1 MQFEVLFLVV
11 AVQLFL
17 VSAQVLFSHPTEGE
31 VISGDVP
38 FVLNV
43 AESTSAPYFSQM
55 TNFSLYLL
63 AGSYSSPIALFAWN
77 LSDVNPSTVANN
89 VNIPSDMGTNAKDA
103 YFLGIRGSVLLASTL
118 SVTYFSPIFT
128 LKNMTGPSSL
138 IPVATTRTLT
148 AATGTAT
155 DTGISTPS
163 SKPLARAINC
173 LDPNTG
179 IDIVVSIGDI
189 SVDSAC
195 LRSALSMLDLLG
207 SKTRTATT
215 IPIASTTM
223 TPTSES
229 TTSSRAP
236 AVGIGS
242 PDTTSASSSSQTSAS
257 ASTETSTSS
266 GFSGRVIYI
275 TIIAAFALLAP
286 IICLWLA
293 LRHRASHAL
302 QPPSPSPFAMFR
314 PLFSSLKGFAV
325 LSKGKDTQQ
334 QTQPRPK
341 RKHSDAEKG
350 QGLEVHVTRSLRHV
364 STRHPQS
371 GTPAVNSNSNMVQRR
386 AFEEMYAKRESRK
399 TILAELEGDSVVP
412 EMPGMPAA
420 ATGTVASESRPRYG
434 RESVA
439 SEIGRWRTELDQAF
453 DFYDARRRSEA
464 MSARRGADTE
474 RYGERERSSDRD
486 SVATRGT
493 TVLSEGKQ
501 GRVVRG
507 REVANIVTFTRKPV
521 PPPPLP
527 TQSSSQS
534 QAQRAIPSRASLQER
549 DLPSIPH
556 IAHLSTL
563 PSSRPKTG
571 PPIPTSRFS
580 VRSASLPRS
589 TTTNTHP
596 RSNSISNP
604 DWTSNLDSRAKA
616 RITQLEDEVFKRE
629 ASVVV
634 RGIEEEKRVRKVRR
648 ERRERRREELLRG
661 GVGGSANVDV
671 DVVRWVGKG
680 KDVDLDEEE
689 DEEGRGEEKENTHA
703 ASSPRM

>member
-1 MQFEVLFLVV
+1 
-11 AVQLFL
+11 
-17 VSAQVLFSHPTEGE
+17 
-31 VISGDVP
+31 
-38 FVLNV
+38 
-43 AESTSAPYFSQM
+43 
-55 TNFSLYLL
+55 
-63 AGSYSSPIALFAWN
+63 
-77 LSDVNPSTVANN
+77 
-89 VNIPSDMGTNAKDA
+89 MGTNAKDV
-103 YFLGIRGSVLLASTL
+103 YFLGIRGSVVLASTL
-118 SVTYFSPIFT
+118 SVTYFSPLFT

-138 IPVATTRTLT
+138 IPVAPTRTLT
-148 AATGTAT
+148 AATGTAS
-155 DTGISTPS
+155 GIQTSTPD

-179 IDIVVSIGDI
+179 IDIVVSIGEI

-207 SKTRTATT
+207 TKTRTATT
-215 IPIASTTM
+215 IPTASTTI
-223 TPTSES
+223 TPTSE
-229 TTSSRAP
+229 TTSTVGP

-242 PDTTSASSSSQTSAS
+242 PDTTSSSLSSQTSAS
-257 ASTETSTSS
+257 ASTQPSTS

-293 LRHRASHAL
+293 LRHRAPRTL
-302 QPPSPSPFAMFR
+302 QPSSPSPFAMFR

-325 LSKGKDTQQ
+325 LSKGKDTQRPT
-334 QTQPRPK
+334 QTRPK

-350 QGLEVHVTRSLRHV
+350 QGLEVHVTRSLHHV
-364 STRHPQS
+364 STRHPQLAM
-371 GTPAVNSNSNMVQRR
+371 PAGQANSNMVQRR

-420 ATGTVASESRPRYG
+420 AVGPITVESRPRYG

-453 DFYDARRRSEA
+453 DSYDARRRSEA
-464 MSARRGADTE
+464 ISGRRGADTE
-474 RYGERERSSDRD
+474 RDGERERSSDRD
-486 SVATRGT
+486 SIVTRGT

-507 REVANIVTFTRKPV
+507 REVANIVTFTRKPALP

-527 TQSSSQS
+527 TNNIPPSQTQVRKS
-534 QAQRAIPSRASLQER
+534 MPVLLRASLQER

-556 IAHLSTL
+556 SAHLSTL

-580 VRSASLPRS
+580 VRSASLPRPP
-589 TTTNTHP
+589 TN
-596 RSNSISNP
+596 SNP
-604 DWTSNLDSRAKA
+604 DLDSSLDEKPSSKAKA

-634 RGIEEEKRVRKVRR
+634 RGLEEEKRIRKVRR

-671 DVVRWVGKG
+671 EVVRWVGKG
-680 KDVDLDEEE
+680 KDADRDGDMEESDE
-689 DEEGRGEEKENTHA
+689 DEEIEGGERRGHSRD
-703 ASSPRM
+703 ASSPRR